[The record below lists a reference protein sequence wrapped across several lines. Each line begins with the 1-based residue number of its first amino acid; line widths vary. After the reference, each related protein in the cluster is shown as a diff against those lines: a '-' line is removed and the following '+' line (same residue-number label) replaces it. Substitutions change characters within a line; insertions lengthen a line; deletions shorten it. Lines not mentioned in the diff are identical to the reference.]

1 MIAGQ
6 SALGNLGF
14 IHMNKVYLNYDQA
27 QLDAQY
33 DQSTLVPDLSAYQ
46 ARWAERTVA
55 AKKRYRCI
63 ERIAYG
69 PHADEWLD
77 VYRPD
82 APGPAPVVVFFH
94 GGAWRAQQIGTTGNA
109 AEAYAGA
116 GAVFVAVNFSVAPDA
131 DLDVMVGQ
139 SRSATAFVARHAAE
153 WGGDAGRLH
162 VLGHSSGAHLA
173 ANVAVTKWDAFA
185 LPGDLVKGLAV
196 TSGPYDLEPV
206 ILSKRNTYLH
216 LDRGGVER
224 CTALKHL
231 RGDLPPA
238 IVAWGGKELAEFQ
251 RQGAEFAQA
260 WEGATGSVTRLV
272 FDDNN
277 HFDQYDEIAKPD
289 SHFTLSFRSL
299 MGL

>member
-1 MIAGQ
+1 
-6 SALGNLGF
+6 
-14 IHMNKVYLNYDQA
+14 MNKIYLDYDQA

-33 DQSTLVPDLSAYQ
+33 DQSTLVPDLTAYQ
-46 ARWAERTVA
+46 ARWSERTLA
-55 AKKRYRCI
+55 AKKRYRCV
-63 ERIAYG
+63 EHVAYG
-69 PHADEWLD
+69 THADEWLD
-77 VYRPD
+77 VYRPG
-82 APGPAPVVVFFH
+82 APGAAPVVVFFH

-116 GAVFVAVNFSVAPDA
+116 GAIFVAVNFSVAPDA

-139 SRSATAFVARHAAE
+139 SRSATAYVARHAAD
-153 WGGDAGRLH
+153 WGGDAGRIH

-173 ANVAVTKWDAFA
+173 SNVAVTDWSAFG

-224 CTALKHL
+224 CTSLKHL
-231 RGDLPPA
+231 RKDLPPA
-238 IVAWGGKELAEFQ
+238 IVAWGGKELAEFK
-251 RQGAEFAQA
+251 RQGAAFADA
-260 WEGATGSVTRLV
+260 WEGATGSVTRL
-272 FDDNN
+272 FFGDNN

-289 SHFTLSFRSL
+289 SHFTLSFRSM
-299 MGL
+299 MGLS